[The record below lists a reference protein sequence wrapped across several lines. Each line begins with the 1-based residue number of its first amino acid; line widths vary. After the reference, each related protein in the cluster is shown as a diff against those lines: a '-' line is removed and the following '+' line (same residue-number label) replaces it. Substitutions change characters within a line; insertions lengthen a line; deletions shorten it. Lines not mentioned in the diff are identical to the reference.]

1 MVDDVSGVG
10 ASKPQQ
16 ANQNVKPRESAN
28 QGQGVTDSDTT
39 STPPPAVEVE
49 LSKEVQRSDERAQ
62 FDEVKVRALR
72 DQIEKGSYPID
83 TQKLAEKF
91 ADLEQLL

>member
-1 MVDDVSGVG
+1 MVDDISRIG
-10 ASKPQQ
+10 AGKTQQ
-16 ANQNVKPRESAN
+16 ANQPPKTREGEGQRARVQEPNTANTSA
-28 QGQGVTDSDTT
+28 
-39 STPPPAVEVE
+39 PAVEVD

-62 FDEVKVRALR
+62 FDEVRVRELK

>member
-1 MVDDVSGVG
+1 MVDDISRIG
-10 ASKPQQ
+10 AGKTQQ
-16 ANQNVKPRESAN
+16 ANQPPKTREGEGQRASVQEPNSAN
-28 QGQGVTDSDTT
+28 T
-39 STPPPAVEVE
+39 SAPAVEVD
-49 LSKEVQRSDERAQ
+49 LSKEVQRSDERAR
-62 FDEVKVRALR
+62 FDEVRVRELK

>member
-1 MVDDVSGVG
+1 MVDDISRIG
-10 ASKPQQ
+10 AGKTQQ
-16 ANQNVKPRESAN
+16 ANQPPKAREGEGQSARVQEPN
-28 QGQGVTDSDTT
+28 TANT
-39 STPPPAVEVE
+39 SAPAVEVD

-62 FDEVKVRALR
+62 FDEVRVRELK